1 MTTAA
6 QQSRYRAQD
15 RKKLVQVRL
24 SSAAVDRLDRIVK
37 KRGAS
42 GRAEILEDILMASA
56 PDPLWLVSVAAR
68 LLRAYFEQ
76 TGETSVRALNSA
88 GIADIAVHRL

>member
-15 RKKLVQVRL
+15 NKKLVQVRL
-24 SSAAVDRLDRIVK
+24 SSEAVDRLDRIVK

-42 GRAEILEDILMASA
+42 GRAEILEDILMGSA

-68 LLRAYFEQ
+68 LLRAYFDQ
-76 TGETSVRALNSA
+76 TGETSVRAINA
-88 GIADIAVHRL
+88 FGEVDILALRQ

>member
-15 RKKLVQVRL
+15 SKKLVQVRL
-24 SSAAVDRLDRIVK
+24 SPEAVDRLDRIVK

-56 PDPLWLVSVAAR
+56 PDPLWLVSFAAR

-76 TGETSVRALNSA
+76 TGETSVRAVNA
-88 GIADIAVHRL
+88 TGTADVVMCRP